1 MKQEI
6 EIEYKNLL
14 TKSEYKRLLRLYPF
28 QKAIKQHNY
37 YFETAQLQL
46 QKQKSALRIRKKNN
60 EYVLT
65 LKQPHYGQLLETH
78 VEITEDET
86 EQCLIGNFIEHK
98 QFNEQLAKLGV
109 DAQQLN
115 YIGKLVTYRR
125 IYEENE
131 TIYVLDRSLYNGY
144 EDFEFELEVNDE
156 HKGKKHFLSILKKA
170 EIKQVHT
177 PNKIERFFKTLPKQI

>member
-86 EQCLIGNFIEHK
+86 EQCLIGNFFEHK

-109 DAQQLN
+109 DVQQLN
-115 YIGKLVTYRR
+115 YIVKIVTYRR
-125 IYEENE
+125 IYEKLE
-131 TIYVLDRSLYNGY
+131 IFLLLDLCFFYCFY
-144 EDFEFELEVNDE
+144 DFIFYIIV
-156 HKGKKHFLSILKKA
+156 
-170 EIKQVHT
+170 
-177 PNKIERFFKTLPKQI
+177 